1 MSMDPLTALGSKIGG
16 PAADESTRVQ
26 RGIDYVFALELVK
39 AMKAGS
45 VDSGDSALGSG
56 AYGDMVTEALAGS
69 LAASGGL
76 GFGRYMVK
84 QLDARKASIAAAD
97 AEAAAEAAGEAA
109 VEASVSQSKPLIAT
123 PAAILNVQSR

>member
-1 MSMDPLTALGSKIGG
+1 MSIDPLTVLGAKIGG

-39 AMKAGS
+39 AMKSGAI
-45 VDSGDSALGSG
+45 DSENSALGSG

-84 QLDARKASIAAAD
+84 QMEARKASIAAAE
-97 AEAAAEAAGEAA
+97 AEMAEESNAD
-109 VEASVSQSKPLIAT
+109 KAT
-123 PAAILNVQSR
+123 PASGMPAADFNPLAR

>member
-1 MSMDPLTALGSKIGG
+1 MAMDPLTALGAKIGG

-39 AMKAGS
+39 AMK
-45 VDSGDSALGSG
+45 SGAIDGENTALGSG

-84 QLDARKASIAAAD
+84 QLEARKASIAASE
-97 AEAAAEAAGEAA
+97 AEAALESNADKAKP
-109 VEASVSQSKPLIAT
+109 ASGT
-123 PAAILNVQSR
+123 PAADFNSLAR

>member
-45 VDSGDSALGSG
+45 IDSGDSALGSG

-84 QLDARKASIAAAD
+84 QMEARKASIAAAE
-97 AEAAAEAAGEAA
+97 AEAAAEAAGEA
-109 VEASVSQSKPLIAT
+109 SVSST
-123 PAAILNVQSR
+123 PPVSGAPAGIFNLQTR

>member
-1 MSMDPLTALGSKIGG
+1 MAMDPLTALGAKIGG
-16 PAADESTRVQ
+16 PAADDSTRIQ

-39 AMKAGS
+39 AMKSGAI
-45 VDSGDSALGSG
+45 DSENSALGSG

-84 QLDARKASIAAAD
+84 QLEARKASIAAAEAE
-97 AEAAAEAAGEAA
+97 AEAALESSAD
-109 VEASVSQSKPLIAT
+109 KAT
-123 PAAILNVQSR
+123 PASGTPAADFNSLAR

>member
-1 MSMDPLTALGSKIGG
+1 MSMDPLTALGAKIGG
-16 PAADESTRVQ
+16 PAADETTRVQ

-39 AMKAGS
+39 AMKSGAI
-45 VDSGDSALGSG
+45 DSENSALGSG

-84 QLDARKASIAAAD
+84 QLDARKASIAAAE
-97 AEAAAEAAGEAA
+97 AEAAEEVARDVSAGQ
-109 VEASVSQSKPLIAT
+109 AS
-123 PAAILNVQSR
+123 PANGTSDVGFHLLAR

>member
-1 MSMDPLTALGSKIGG
+1 MAMDPLTALGAKIGG

-26 RGIDYVFALELVK
+26 RGIDYIFALELVK

-45 VDSGDSALGSG
+45 IDSNNSALGSG

-84 QLDARKASIAAAD
+84 HLEARKASIAAAD
-97 AEAAAEAAGEAA
+97 AEAAEEVARQ
-109 VEASVSQSKPLIAT
+109 VNTDKASPADGT
-123 PAAILNVQSR
+123 PAAVFNPLAR

>member
-45 VDSGDSALGSG
+45 IDSENSALGSG

-84 QLDARKASIAAAD
+84 QLDARKASIAAAE
-97 AEAAAEAAGEAA
+97 AEEAEEIARQAIADKAEPANGTPTAGFN
-109 VEASVSQSKPLIAT
+109 PLA
-123 PAAILNVQSR
+123 R

>member
-1 MSMDPLTALGSKIGG
+1 MSMDPLTALGAKIGG

-39 AMKAGS
+39 AMKSGAI
-45 VDSGDSALGSG
+45 DSENSALGSG

-84 QLDARKASIAAAD
+84 QLEARKASIAAAEAEEAEEVSRQAD
-97 AEAAAEAAGEAA
+97 ADKAT
-109 VEASVSQSKPLIAT
+109 SVSGT
-123 PAAILNVQSR
+123 PAADFNLLAR

>member
-1 MSMDPLTALGSKIGG
+1 MSMDPLTALGAKIGG

-39 AMKAGS
+39 AMKSGAI
-45 VDSGDSALGSG
+45 DSENSALGSG

-84 QLDARKASIAAAD
+84 QLEARKASIAAAEAETE
-97 AEAAAEAAGEAA
+97 AEAVLDSNAY
-109 VEASVSQSKPLIAT
+109 KAT
-123 PAAILNVQSR
+123 PASGTPAADFNPLAR

>member
-1 MSMDPLTALGSKIGG
+1 MAMDPLTALGAKIGG

-39 AMKAGS
+39 AMKSGAI
-45 VDSGDSALGSG
+45 DSENSALGSG

-84 QLDARKASIAAAD
+84 QMEARKASIAAAEAEE
-97 AEAAAEAAGEAA
+97 AEAASRQADAD
-109 VEASVSQSKPLIAT
+109 KAT
-123 PAAILNVQSR
+123 PASGTPAIDLNLLAR

>member
-16 PAADESTRVQ
+16 PVADDSTRVQ

-39 AMKAGS
+39 AMKSGAI
-45 VDSGDSALGSG
+45 DSENSALGSG
-56 AYGDMVTEALAGS
+56 AYGDMISEALAGS

-84 QLDARKASIAAAD
+84 QLDARKASIAAAE
-97 AEAAAEAAGEAA
+97 AEAAAEAAGEVSANQ
-109 VEASVSQSKPLIAT
+109 ASPASGKPADL
-123 PAAILNVQSR
+123 LNLRAR

>member
-1 MSMDPLTALGSKIGG
+1 MSMDPLTALGAKIGG

-39 AMKAGS
+39 AMKSGAI
-45 VDSGDSALGSG
+45 DSESAALGSG

-84 QLDARKASIAAAD
+84 QLEARKASIAAAEAEAEAE
-97 AEAAAEAAGEAA
+97 AEAALESNVDKG
-109 VEASVSQSKPLIAT
+109 T
-123 PAAILNVQSR
+123 PASGTPAVDLNLFAR

>member
-1 MSMDPLTALGSKIGG
+1 MSMDPLTALGAKIGG

-39 AMKAGS
+39 AMKSGAI
-45 VDSGDSALGSG
+45 DSENSALGSG

-84 QLDARKASIAAAD
+84 QLDARKASIAAAE
-97 AEAAAEAAGEAA
+97 AEAAEEVARDVSAGQ
-109 VEASVSQSKPLIAT
+109 AS
-123 PAAILNVQSR
+123 PANGTSDVGFHLLAR

>member
-1 MSMDPLTALGSKIGG
+1 MDPLTALGAKIGG

-39 AMKAGS
+39 AMKSGAI
-45 VDSGDSALGSG
+45 DSENSALGSG

-84 QLDARKASIAAAD
+84 QMEARKASIAAAEAEEAEEVSRQAD
-97 AEAAAEAAGEAA
+97 AD
-109 VEASVSQSKPLIAT
+109 KAT
-123 PAAILNVQSR
+123 PARGTPAIDLNLLAR

>member
-1 MSMDPLTALGSKIGG
+1 
-16 PAADESTRVQ
+16 VQ

-39 AMKAGS
+39 AMKSGAI
-45 VDSGDSALGSG
+45 DSENSALGSG

-84 QLDARKASIAAAD
+84 QLDARKASIAAAE
-97 AEAAAEAAGEAA
+97 AEAALEANADKAA
-109 VEASVSQSKPLIAT
+109 QASGT
-123 PAAILNVQSR
+123 PAVHLNPLAR

>member
-1 MSMDPLTALGSKIGG
+1 MAMDPLTALGAKIGG

-39 AMKAGS
+39 AMK
-45 VDSGDSALGSG
+45 SGAIDRENSALGSG

-84 QLDARKASIAAAD
+84 QLEARKASIAAAVAEEAEEVSRQSD
-97 AEAAAEAAGEAA
+97 AD
-109 VEASVSQSKPLIAT
+109 KAT
-123 PAAILNVQSR
+123 PASGTPAVNLNLLAR

>member
-1 MSMDPLTALGSKIGG
+1 MSMDPLTALGAKIGG
-16 PAADESTRVQ
+16 PTADESTRVQ

-39 AMKAGS
+39 AMKSGAI
-45 VDSGDSALGSG
+45 DSENSALGSG

-84 QLDARKASIAAAD
+84 QLEARKASIAAAEAEEAEEVSRQAD
-97 AEAAAEAAGEAA
+97 AD
-109 VEASVSQSKPLIAT
+109 KAT
-123 PAAILNVQSR
+123 PASGTPAADFNLLAR